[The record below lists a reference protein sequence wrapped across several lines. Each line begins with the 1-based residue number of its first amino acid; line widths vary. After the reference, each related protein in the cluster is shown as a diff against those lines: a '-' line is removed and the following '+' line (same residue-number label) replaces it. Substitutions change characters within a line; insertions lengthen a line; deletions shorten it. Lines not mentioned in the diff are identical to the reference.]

1 MNFGDKGR
9 IYNANTQIMI
19 VFLNKNATK
28 NIFFCISRKKTLPLP
43 AYYEY
48 HRKHRIIFF
57 AHGTGISYAGSSAY
71 VLATVFP

>member
-28 NIFFCISRKKTLPLP
+28 NIFFLYKSKKNLT
-43 AYYEY
+43 
-48 HRKHRIIFF
+48 F
-57 AHGTGISYAGSSAY
+57 AR
-71 VLATVFP
+71 LL